1 MGFMD
6 KIKSQATSLAEAGQ
20 TKLAGIQSKKQ
31 ADALL
36 LELGGLIFEQQ
47 MGRSASPADSRI
59 AELVSQLQ
67 AFEAEHGLVAVTPAT
82 PPPGETGSYLPGAT
96 STAPAGV
103 PGSVPQPVAGVPQPV
118 AGVPQPVAGVPQ
130 PVAGV
135 PPADDGAPEVA
146 SGGGLPS
153 GSYHSDESTDT

>member
-36 LELGGLIFEQQ
+36 LELGGLTFEQRT
-47 MGRSASPADSRI
+47 GRSASPADSRI
-59 AELVSQLQ
+59 AELISQLQ
-67 AFEAEHGLVAVTPAT
+67 AFEAEHGAIAVTPAT
-82 PPPGETGSYLPGAT
+82 PPPGETGSYLPTAT
-96 STAPAGV
+96 STAPAGA
-103 PGSVPQPVAGVPQPV
+103 PGA
-118 AGVPQPVAGVPQ
+118 VPQPVAGVPQ

-135 PPADDGAPEVA
+135 PPADGGDPEVA
-146 SGGGLPS
+146 SGGLPA
-153 GSYHSDESTDT
+153 GSYHSDEPTDT